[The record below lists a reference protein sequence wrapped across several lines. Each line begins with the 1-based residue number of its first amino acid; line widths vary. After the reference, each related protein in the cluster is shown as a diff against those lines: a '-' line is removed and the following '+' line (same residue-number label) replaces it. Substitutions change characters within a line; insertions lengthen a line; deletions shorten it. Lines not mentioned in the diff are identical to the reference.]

1 MADDVQLTS
10 TLDSVTVYSAGALCR
25 RLARLDLPRRH
36 PGAGPVRVT
45 LVGLPLA
52 LDEQSLRAS
61 VLSGPPGL
69 RVLDVRRT
77 VEVALPAAGDLSPLR
92 HEFDLAQAGL
102 DAARAALAALSRQ
115 TERVAALRA
124 VPAPVRRGDPPR
136 RAPVEALLALAD
148 FVGERLAELDRR
160 RAAASDTLREAEQ
173 RAEAALRRLT
183 EASAALPTER
193 VHSTTSVVLP
203 PQPAEPEPAVPNPG
217 EPAPAAPTPAEPAPA
232 GPTPGEPAPAAL
244 DPAAPAPAERGLT
257 APAPAGSAP
266 TEAEP
271 GEPAPGAPAGAEPA
285 RGALERGGL
294 EPAALVPVEL
304 ELEYAVPGAAWAPAY
319 QLRLSGIDG
328 GAPGGVLS
336 MRARVAQRTGEDWT
350 GVRLALST
358 ADLRRDTE
366 LPVLA
371 SLRLGRRQTAQ
382 PRSPWREPPPG
393 LGELFAGYDTFLAS
407 VPPPAAWPGDAS
419 PGGPPIAVA
428 GLALPSVPPA
438 LPPIQPLARRYGAVP
453 EADMAPE
460 TERVAAPLRAQ
471 SPGAPSAS
479 LASTR
484 RNKSA
489 AGVEGMRATGAG
501 GGFGGAPSA
510 PGPDTPDPLLRD
522 LGRLTLAAADQPG
535 AGRGQLSLA
544 EARAVAG
551 AMGARPRSRSARALG
566 LPPGCLP
573 VRDSAGSFDYRY
585 DTVAPVDVPADG
597 GWHTV
602 PVREFPV
609 ELAVEHVCSAF
620 AASAE
625 PQSEQSVHAALALRN
640 SSGNALLAGAAE
652 VTVDGAYLRSVPLP
666 TLAPGELRRV
676 GLGVVEG
683 IRMARKVRMRESTA
697 GLRGGTTVLE
707 HTVEIELA
715 NRLGHPVTC
724 EVRERVPV
732 SDDKDVRIEDR
743 PSSPPWTAVPPE
755 QDEHHQRGLRLWR
768 VTLEPQATTVLT
780 GGYEI
785 RIPVAKAIADGNRRF

>member
-25 RLARLDLPRRH
+25 RRARLDLPSRH

-92 HEFDLAQAGL
+92 HEFDLAQAEL

-193 VHSTTSVVLP
+193 VHSTTSVVLTLQP
-203 PQPAEPEPAVPNPG
+203 PEPEPA
-217 EPAPAAPTPAEPAPA
+217 APT
-232 GPTPGEPAPAAL
+232 
-244 DPAAPAPAERGLT
+244 
-257 APAPAGSAP
+257 
-266 TEAEP
+266 
-271 GEPAPGAPAGAEPA
+271 
-285 RGALERGGL
+285 
-294 EPAALVPVEL
+294 PAALVPVEL

-336 MRARVAQRTGEDWT
+336 MRAWVGQRTGEDWT

-358 ADLRRDTE
+358 ADLLRDTE
-366 LPVLA
+366 RPVLA

-407 VPPPAAWPGDAS
+407 APTPAAWPGGLS
-419 PGGPPIAVA
+419 PAGLPVAVA
-428 GLALPSVPPA
+428 GVALPSVPPA

-460 TERVAAPLRAQ
+460 AERVAAPLRAQ

-479 LASTR
+479 PASTR

-544 EARAVAG
+544 EAGAVAG
-551 AMGARPRSRSARALG
+551 TMGARPRSRSARALG
-566 LPPGCLP
+566 LPPGCQP

-715 NRLGHPVTC
+715 NRLGHPVTV